1 MDAVEFLKEWKRMC
15 DSVTDCK
22 NCPIG
27 NQHIPYT
34 KNDCA
39 LFSFYNGEA
48 SVKCV
53 EQWSKEHPRKTRA
66 QDFFEKHPNARPF
79 YDGNPKP
86 CAAYC
91 GYCTDCSADDNDYEK
106 RDCYSCW
113 NQPIE

>member
-1 MDAVEFLKEWKRMC
+1 MDAVKFMEEWKRMC
-15 DSVTDCK
+15 NVTVCDECS
-22 NCPIG
+22 I
-27 NQHIPYT
+27 
-34 KNDCA
+34 KNDCKYGVEECA
-39 LFSFYNGEA
+39 PYNICGFENI
-48 SVKCV
+48 VNGV

-79 YDGNPKP
+79 YDGNPKA

-91 GYCTDCSADDNDYEK
+91 GYCTDCRADDNDYEK

>member
-1 MDAVEFLKEWKRMC
+1 MDAVEFLNEYSRLC
-15 DSVTDCK
+15 DYYTPHDCQKCPLFETK
-22 NCPIG
+22 NCSI
-27 NQHIPYT
+27 IE
-34 KNDCA
+34 
-39 LFSFYNGEA
+39 GEPEFELIV
-48 SVKCV
+48 SIT